1 MSELV
6 ACIGISVALLC
17 ASIVGC
23 SFGLFDKISEL
34 THEIW
39 ELRMDL
45 EQGIEIDGK
54 EQNDETNRC

>member
-6 ACIGISVALLC
+6 ACIGISVAVLC
-17 ASIVGC
+17 VSIVGC
-23 SFGLFDKISEL
+23 SLMLCDKISGL
-34 THEIW
+34 IHEIW

-54 EQNDETNRC
+54 EQNNEID

>member
-6 ACIGISVALLC
+6 ACIGISVAVLC
-17 ASIVGC
+17 MTIVGC
-23 SFGLFDKISEL
+23 SLILFDKISDL

-45 EQGIEIDGK
+45 QRGED
-54 EQNDETNRC
+54 DEE

>member
-6 ACIGISVALLC
+6 ACIGISVAVLC
-17 ASIVGC
+17 VTIVGSTLMLC
-23 SFGLFDKISEL
+23 DKISSL

-45 EQGIEIDGK
+45 QRGE
-54 EQNDETNRC
+54 NDE

>member
-6 ACIGISVALLC
+6 ACIGISFAVLC
-17 ASIVGC
+17 VSIVGC
-23 SFGLFDKISEL
+23 SIMLCDKISEL

-45 EQGIEIDGK
+45 KRGK
-54 EQNDETNRC
+54 DDE

>member
-1 MSELV
+1 MIDGL
-6 ACIGISVALLC
+6 GISIAVIC
-17 ASIVGC
+17 ATIIGC
-23 SFGLFDKISEL
+23 SFMLCDKISSL

-54 EQNDETNRC
+54 VQNDEQID